1 MLNKRWRPTCN
12 ILGIDNCPKI
22 EDNSFGVYPGIKVRM
37 SIRIPPLIEREKA
50 LEALKKALND
60 NIYFGAK
67 VSLGYYD
74 LGEGAVFAD
83 MSTKVMNILH
93 KASFEFFGND
103 SIYTGGGGS
112 IPFIGYFQSKY
123 PNADIICT
131 GIVGSDSHEHGP
143 NENLNIE
150 ACKKMI
156 CVLCYFLSEI

>member
-1 MLNKRWRPTCN
+1 MQKEIEVIGDSFIKDIPLIDGVSPLKNDIKELMLNNRWRPTCN

-83 MSTKVMNILH
+83 MSTKVMNILE
-93 KASFEFFGND
+93 KASCEFFGND
-103 SIYTGGGGS
+103 SI
-112 IPFIGYFQSKY
+112 
-123 PNADIICT
+123 
-131 GIVGSDSHEHGP
+131 
-143 NENLNIE
+143 
-150 ACKKMI
+150 
-156 CVLCYFLSEI
+156 